1 MRLRLGLLA
10 ALVALGLTAC
20 GETINGNTTTFQSNP
35 GAALLNPPPINNA
48 KKMQVFNA
56 YAVSGIATLP
66 QQQGLNISPQAL
78 NGAVYMTIWNATGQS
93 DQLTGAQTDVS
104 AQPVLVELT
113 YGGYPKQWR
122 KVDNILL
129 TQGGSGSAG
138 QYVALSPMGYQII
151 LPQLKQPL
159 TPGSKVNITLQFAK
173 AGAVQ
178 VEAKVI
184 DPLKAQATTGGTAVQ
199 AGTP

>member
-20 GETINGNTTTFQSNP
+20 GETINGNTTTFQPNP
-35 GAALLNPPPINNA
+35 GPALLNPPPINNA

-56 YAVSGIATLP
+56 YAVSGIPTLP
-66 QQQGLNISPQAL
+66 QQQGLNISSQAL
-78 NGAVYMTIWNATGQS
+78 NGAVYMTIWNATGQT

-113 YGGYPKQWR
+113 NGGNLKEWR
-122 KVDNILL
+122 KVDSILL

-138 QYVALSPMGYQII
+138 QYVALSPMSYQII

-159 TPGSKVNITLQFAK
+159 APGSKINVTLQFAK
-173 AGAVQ
+173 AGPVQ
-178 VEAKVI
+178 VEAKVV
-184 DPLKAQATTGGTAVQ
+184 DPLAARATTGDIGGQ
-199 AGTP
+199 AGAP